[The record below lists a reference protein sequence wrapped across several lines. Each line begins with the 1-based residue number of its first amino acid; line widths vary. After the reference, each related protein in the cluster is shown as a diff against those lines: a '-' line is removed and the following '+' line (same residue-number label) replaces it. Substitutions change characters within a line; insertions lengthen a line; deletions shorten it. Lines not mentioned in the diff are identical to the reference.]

1 VPVNDHLLGVVT
13 DCPPAPSLIVTMGN
27 KGSSST

>member
-1 VPVNDHLLGVVT
+1 VPVKDHLLGVVT
-13 DCPPAPSLIVTMGN
+13 DRPPAQNLIVTMSN